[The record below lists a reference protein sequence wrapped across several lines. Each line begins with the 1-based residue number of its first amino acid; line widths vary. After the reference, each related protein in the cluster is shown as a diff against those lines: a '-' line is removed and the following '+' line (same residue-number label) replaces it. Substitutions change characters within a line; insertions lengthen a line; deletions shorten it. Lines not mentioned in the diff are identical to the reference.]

1 MAEENRPDLTLLLG
15 VRIGAGWMS
24 LAVIGSISLRMQ
36 HKQGQKQERV
46 CGSRERRLPKV
57 QESKVREDDDGCDA
71 IDGLY
76 HLPVVGCLSLI
87 ARFASRWKRSR
98 QSFNGVAAVCG
109 TRVLWWKANL

>member
-1 MAEENRPDLTLLLG
+1 
-15 VRIGAGWMS
+15 MS

-57 QESKVREDDDGCDA
+57 QESKVREDDDGCNA

-87 ARFASRWKRSR
+87 ARFALKMET
-98 QSFNGVAAVCG
+98 FTAVFQRRGCGLWYSGPVVEGELVGYLRIRLDGADGACG
-109 TRVLWWKANL
+109 TAKV